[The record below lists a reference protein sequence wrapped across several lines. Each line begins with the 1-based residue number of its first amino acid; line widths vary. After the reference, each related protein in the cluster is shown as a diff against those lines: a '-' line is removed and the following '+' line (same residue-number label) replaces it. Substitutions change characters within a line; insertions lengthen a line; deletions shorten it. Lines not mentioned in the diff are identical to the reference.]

1 METLTK
7 VTGEGTDQKTV
18 QNYVDLLSGHYSVVD
33 LPGLKFAKK
42 IADNIDAMEGRLA
55 PLNEILQPTKEFEEF
70 AERIREEAGTD
81 AEKIKLLEEE
91 NKELVDHRKSQ
102 LETAEEMLKE
112 DMSITLRTI
121 YEGELPNNISAKQIK
136 ALKSIL
142 K

>member
-42 IADNIDAMEGRLA
+42 IADNIDAMEERLA

>member
-7 VTGEGTDQKTV
+7 VTGEGTDEKTV
-18 QNYVDLLSGHYSVVD
+18 QNYVDLLAGHYSVVD

-42 IADNIDAMEGRLA
+42 IADNIDAMEERLA

-70 AERIREEAGTD
+70 AKRVQEEAGTD

-102 LETAEEMLKE
+102 LETAEEMLKNTM
-112 DMSITLRTI
+112 DIPLRTI
-121 YEGELPNNISAKQIK
+121 YEGELPSSISAKQIK

>member
-42 IADNIDAMEGRLA
+42 IADNIDAMEERLA

-70 AERIREEAGTD
+70 AERVREEAGTD

-112 DMSITLRTI
+112 NMSITLRTI